1 LKYDIPL
8 LNGYNDVNNEPRLN
22 PVWSAV
28 AIACVKQTP
37 LRINESKFGVIEDL
51 LFPNV
56 LSTLSESIVI
66 KKIFG
71 FIHLKF

>member
-8 LNGYNDVNNEPRLN
+8 LNGYNDVNNEPKLN

-28 AIACVKQTP
+28 AIACLKHVP
-37 LRINESKFGVIEDL
+37 LSINKSKFGVTEDL
-51 LFPNV
+51 LSPKV
-56 LSTLSESIVI
+56 LSALNESIVS

-71 FIHLKF
+71 RIFDLF